1 MTLWLVRHAPVLA
14 APGLCY
20 GASDLSA
27 EPEAT
32 RAAAERLAVAL
43 PEGLAV
49 HASPLQRCEQL
60 ARVLQA
66 LRPDLTLKTD
76 ARLREM
82 DFGGWEGVPWADIP
96 RADFDAWLAGFADA
110 RPAGDG
116 ETVRELMARVAAAWD
131 AHRARGEPAVWIT
144 HAGVMRAVLLLAR
157 GVRLPERATDWPAE
171 PLPFGRA
178 LRVQPSRSR

>member
-20 GASDLSA
+20 GASDLPA
-27 EPEAT
+27 EPDAT
-32 RAAAERLAVAL
+32 RAAAESLAAAL
-43 PEGLAV
+43 PEGLEI
-49 HASPLQRCEQL
+49 HTSPLQRCEQL
-60 ARVLQA
+60 ALALRG
-66 LRPDLTLKTD
+66 LRPDLMPKTD
-76 ARLREM
+76 PRLVEM
-82 DFGGWEGVPWADIP
+82 NFGRWEGLPWVDIP
-96 RADFDAWLAGFADA
+96 RAGFDTWLADFADA

-144 HAGVMRAVLLLAR
+144 HAGVMRAVLLLSR